1 VRTRTTFLLLSALA
15 LAACTKS
22 EERLRE
28 DDRSKLA
35 QLAAI
40 DQRVS
45 RAMKDAD
52 DLAMKGDSK
61 AAVDRVETEAKPA
74 IAEATLSCDSMK
86 MESAWGKERQNT
98 LCLIVADRKSEMPRY
113 IEAVKSGDAAK
124 LLAAMEA
131 QAAIERRALAM
142 AAAALEPSREGR

>member
-1 VRTRTTFLLLSALA
+1 MTLFLGCFGLL
-15 LAACTKS
+15 ACTKS
-22 EERLRE
+22 EEALQK
-28 DDRSKLA
+28 DDRTKLA

-52 DLAMKGDSK
+52 DLAMKGDAK

-74 IAEATLSCDSMK
+74 VTEASQSCDALK
-86 MESAWGKERQNT
+86 MESAWGKERQNA
-98 LCLIVADRKSEMPRY
+98 LCLVVADRKSEMPRY
-113 IEAVKSGDAAK
+113 IEAVKSGDASK

-142 AAAALEPSREGR
+142 AAAAEGR